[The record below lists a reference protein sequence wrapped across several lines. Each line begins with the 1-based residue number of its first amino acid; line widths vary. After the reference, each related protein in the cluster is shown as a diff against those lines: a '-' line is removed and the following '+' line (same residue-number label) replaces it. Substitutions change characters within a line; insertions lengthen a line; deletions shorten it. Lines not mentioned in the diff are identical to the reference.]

1 MEQTEIL
8 VMFVL
13 LCLFYYAFANNPRVN
28 QKFAELFRR
37 IQRLVDPSSLPPE
50 EKQEKKEDCKDKGTE
65 KDKNKVFKWN
75 DRTKKCTR
83 SCAPGYEK
91 SSKPRGYCV
100 KANDSCAQTLGD
112 KPDLRRVS
120 AIWDDGGICTV
131 NCQPGYW
138 EAGKVCVQEHAPCK
152 GKKKPLSECLGKHPG
167 RVQAR
172 EINASRWSTYQSAQ
186 DAATELS
193 LDKGTIETTCNNGGG
208 QVGNYEVEYK
218 DYIRFNKTEDGTC
231 GSITDQDKCEKTTD
245 ELARYC
251 KFQNDVCVVDPTKT
265 QTCSNY
271 RWETMC
277 VSPTV
282 HAIKDVL
289 LTDGTCTDQV
299 KTRTTTCNRIP
310 PPCKANYVGDDGEEE
325 AVACCGHSGPLT
337 PADICPADLPFCR
350 NSKCSEI

>member
-131 NCQPGYW
+131 RCQSGYW

-152 GKKKPLSECLGKHPG
+152 GKKKPLNECLGKHPG

-251 KFQNDVCVVDPTKT
+251 KFQNNVCVVDPTKT

-282 HAIKDVL
+282 HAIQDAL

-299 KTRTTTCNRIP
+299 KTRTTTCNRIR